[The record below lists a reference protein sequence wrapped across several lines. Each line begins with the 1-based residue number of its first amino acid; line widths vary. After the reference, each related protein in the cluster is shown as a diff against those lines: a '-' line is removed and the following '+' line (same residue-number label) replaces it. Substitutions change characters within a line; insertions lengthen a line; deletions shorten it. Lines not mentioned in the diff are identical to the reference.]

1 MGGCANLGL
10 VKARNEVIYLN
21 IVEFNKCTDIKIG
34 TPFIETEIKYPVSG
48 MTLLYEEFHGDNM
61 IQC

>member
-1 MGGCANLGL
+1 MYGIICIIFLLSLGGCANLGL

-34 TPFIETEIKYPVSG
+34 TPFIETEIK
-48 MTLLYEEFHGDNM
+48 
-61 IQC
+61 

>member
-1 MGGCANLGL
+1 MLWCTINVRDNLHNFSSIFGGGCANLGL

-34 TPFIETEIKYPVSG
+34 TPFIETEIK
-48 MTLLYEEFHGDNM
+48 
-61 IQC
+61 